1 MYYTT
6 LEYFQKLYRTTGRAY
21 AFHAETKEEYAVW
34 AAELRGK
41 LREIAGIDRGIP
53 CEPVH
58 EFLRTEEAAGF
69 QAEYHT
75 LETEPGVIMPFYLVR
90 PDKAEKDCPVLIIPH
105 GHGGAKDKVLEG
117 QKEFIEEA
125 LEDGFLVVCPDERG
139 SGDRREFTQQGEEPE
154 KRRLNSHRELAQLSI
169 NFGRTFIGSAV
180 WDLMRLADYLQAL
193 PETGDFLACA
203 GMSGGGQQT
212 LWFAALDTRVCA
224 AITSGYFYGVEDSL
238 ICLPGNCACNFVPH
252 FFETA
257 DMGDLGALIAP
268 RPFFVESGE
277 QDHLSG
283 KRGVENVKSQVEIA
297 RQAYALFDAEEEV
310 KLSVHPG
317 GHQWIGTGMRAFL
330 QHAREL

>member
-41 LREIAGIDRGIP
+41 LREIAGIDRCIP

-58 EFLRTEEAAGF
+58 EFLRTEEVEGF

-90 PDKAEKDCPVLIIPH
+90 PEKAEKDCPVLIIPH

-169 NFGRTFIGSAV
+169 NFG
-180 WDLMRLADYLQAL
+180 
-193 PETGDFLACA
+193 
-203 GMSGGGQQT
+203 
-212 LWFAALDTRVCA
+212 
-224 AITSGYFYGVEDSL
+224 
-238 ICLPGNCACNFVPH
+238 
-252 FFETA
+252 
-257 DMGDLGALIAP
+257 
-268 RPFFVESGE
+268 
-277 QDHLSG
+277 
-283 KRGVENVKSQVEIA
+283 
-297 RQAYALFDAEEEV
+297 
-310 KLSVHPG
+310 
-317 GHQWIGTGMRAFL
+317 
-330 QHAREL
+330 